1 MPRDVAIGALAEIVN
16 GLSFINEI
24 ILGQMLAANIS
35 NKNINVKLKINF
47 L

>member
-1 MPRDVAIGALAEIVN
+1 MPKELATGELAEILN

-24 ILGQMLAANIS
+24 IINQMLAGNIS